1 MKNKI
6 IFRNFSNRY
15 VGVSLNINKVRSS
28 LVNAVTVFQGQQ
40 EVAAIEEQRRQ
51 NVLGKFDAG
60 EATAASSSSNALDY
74 EEYSAV
80 LQQLGMEYR
89 EDYDE
94 MGEKGEKG
102 ELQRERRQRVKRNVS
117 QRNSATAA
125 AAAAAMISPSSPAAV
140 AAAAAA
146 AASAGSCAAG
156 SGGRWQPTTSF
167 FHNATVKSP
176 SAPKNMGITQLM
188 AAAAFGE
195 WGTIFYNLDTNHRYL
210 Y

>member
-1 MKNKI
+1 M
-6 IFRNFSNRY
+6 
-15 VGVSLNINKVRSS
+15 
-28 LVNAVTVFQGQQ
+28 VTVFQGRQ
-40 EVAAIEEQRRQ
+40 EVATIEEQRRQ

-60 EATAASSSSNALDY
+60 GATAASSSSTALDY

-94 MGEKGEKG
+94 MGEKGE
-102 ELQRERRQRVKRNVS
+102 LQRERRQRVKRNVS
-117 QRNSATAA
+117 QRNSATAT

-146 AASAGSCAAG
+146 AASAASCAAG